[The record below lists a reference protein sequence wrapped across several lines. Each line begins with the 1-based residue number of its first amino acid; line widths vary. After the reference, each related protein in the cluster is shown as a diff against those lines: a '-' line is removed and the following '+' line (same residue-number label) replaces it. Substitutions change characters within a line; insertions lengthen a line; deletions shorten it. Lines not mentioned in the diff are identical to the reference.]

1 MDNYWKNI
9 KYNAENLWL
18 HSVMSIYY
26 FHTLS
31 LTNNPHVSDILD
43 SSLFSII
50 SAVI

>member
-9 KYNAENLWL
+9 KYNAENSCLN
-18 HSVMSIYY
+18 SVMSIYY